1 MFELFFFSVG
11 LPEKETWYL
20 WVFGSC
26 ASVDVINVDIISC
39 YTIPYVKLFFFSV
52 GPPDKETWY
61 LWVVG
66 SCAVLMLLLLIL
78 LVAVPYVMWKH
89 RVILVMKIVHY
100 FQNYEENGTDRE
112 ALIKL

>member
-1 MFELFFFSVG
+1 MGCWIMRSVG
-11 LPEKETWYL
+11 
-20 WVFGSC
+20 
-26 ASVDVINVDIISC
+26 VISVDIISG
-39 YTIPYVKLFFFSV
+39 YIPYVNLFFVSV
-52 GPPDKETWY
+52 GPPEKETWY

-78 LVAVPYVMWKH
+78 LVVVPYVMWKH

-112 ALIKL
+112 ALTK

>member
-1 MFELFFFSVG
+1 MGCMLLLLILCV
-11 LPEKETWYL
+11 
-20 WVFGSC
+20 V
-26 ASVDVINVDIISC
+26 
-39 YTIPYVKLFFFSV
+39 IPYVKLFFVSV
-52 GPPDKETWY
+52 GPPEKETWY

-78 LVAVPYVMWKH
+78 LVVVPYVMWKH

-112 ALIKL
+112 ANGCSNTGFIK